1 MSKLLT
7 FCFYSF
13 IFLSILLQGHGVLML
28 ALNMLPLFV
37 FFILVLLQLDKLTI
51 SSYLINTTIY
61 LAMLTL
67 FYIWL
72 GYKDPYIEHIMA
84 LKHGINI
91 SITISIVV
99 IGIFLHE
106 NKLLNMS
113 KLLYAIMA
121 GVFCYFA
128 IKLVAISLI
137 FAKVITIKEFISFMR
152 SAFNMSLVPGTIP
165 GGFIRLQT
173 SIDIIPIFLMLFVLF
188 YNRLNQDKLRFTKV
202 FILVVILNTIIAY
215 SRVQFA
221 VLLLPLSYYFAF
233 FFSPKK
239 KIYLFFFAIITIA
252 VSYDVLALLI
262 EDRFFSQASS
272 ESDRIRIVQIHFLID
287 KWLQS
292 PLIGFG
298 CGGYD
303 WRLIRNKASFY
314 SYEVQWL
321 QMLMQFGIIGLS
333 LYLVPFVCLFKKVFV
348 NTIDIDKA
356 TQVAGFIVFLL
367 MGFTNPYIIG
377 RPAGILFLLFWLHI
391 SNMNIS
397 NKEENDNINTQQHK
411 DIG

>member
-1 MSKLLT
+1 MSKSLT
-7 FCFYSF
+7 FCFYAF
-13 IFLSILLQGHGVLML
+13 IFLSILLQGHGIAML

-37 FFILVLLQLDKLTI
+37 FLIFVLKQLDKLTI

-61 LAMLTL
+61 LAVVTL
-67 FYIWL
+67 FFIWL
-72 GYKDPYIEHIMA
+72 GYKDPYIEHIFA
-84 LKHGINI
+84 IKQGINI

-106 NKLLNMS
+106 NKLLDIS
-113 KLLYAIMA
+113 KLLYAMMA

-137 FAKVITIKEFISFMR
+137 FAGVITIKEFLSFMM

-165 GGFIRLQT
+165 GGLIRLQT
-173 SIDIIPIFLMLFVLF
+173 SMDIIPIFLMLFVLS
-188 YNRLNQDKLRFTKV
+188 YNRSNQKELRFTKT
-202 FILVVILNTIIAY
+202 FITVVILNTIIAY

-239 KIYLFFFAIITIA
+239 KIYLVFFAIIAIA
-252 VSYDVLALLI
+252 VSYDVLSVLI

-272 ESDRIRIVQIHFLID
+272 ESDRIRIVQMHFLID

-321 QMLMQFGIIGLS
+321 QILMQFGIIGLS

-348 NTIDIDKA
+348 NAIDIDKT

-367 MGFTNPYIIG
+367 MGFTNPYLIG
-377 RPAGILFLLFWLHI
+377 RPAGILFLLFWLNL
-391 SNMNIS
+391 SNMS
-397 NKEENDNINTQQHK
+397 FSSKEEENI
-411 DIG
+411 G